1 MHQQRTLES
10 ALNGSG
16 FVGLALTKVPAGYSC
31 SVEFE
36 DGHWSE
42 EIVKTTAA
50 EAVLETLL
58 AEMVVKPLFE
68 AVVLPLIA
76 PPPY

>member
-1 MHQQRTLES
+1 MQTSPNLES
-10 ALNGSG
+10 ALNSAG
-16 FVGLALTKVPAGYSC
+16 FVGLALSKTRDGYSC

-42 EIVKTTAA
+42 QIEKATAA
-50 EAVLETLL
+50 EAVCETLL
-58 AEMVVKPLFE
+58 RAMVVKPLWH
-68 AVVLPLIA
+68 AIPIA